1 MSTFSSFQIT
11 SAPTPDELASM
22 QRQAEAPRI
31 AQEPRNTGGGKSRI
45 TYQGGAQTVQDLSV
59 RQVQMQ
65 RVVPADR
72 IVIGGIET
80 SRAAAVAAGMIA
92 DDSAAGGKA
101 DSEEPRPAGQPDA
114 PKTGNAADIE
124 DGEREAAPEAVAAVQ
139 AAGAAMN
146 DIIATVGPTAANA
159 YLQAGASEGAIPENL
174 PEGVTQAQAEAVID
188 GYIAS
193 AGHTLA
199 GAGSSVP
206 MVQEMLTENELAIAR
221 RATVSGDKGLLRNLG
236 QQARSRLEM
245 LPTEAPERMAE
256 LLETMSESDRKMLS
270 QRDGK
275 WVLTTPSGQMS
286 WGTAVRQGL
295 IKF

>member
-31 AQEPRNTGGGKSRI
+31 AQEARNTGGGKSRI

-59 RQVQMQ
+59 RQVQMS
-65 RVVPADR
+65 RVVPSDR
-72 IVIGGIET
+72 IVINGTET
-80 SRAAAVAAGMIA
+80 TRAAAIAAGVLV
-92 DDSAAGGKA
+92 DDSGGANA
-101 DSEEPRPAGQPDA
+101 DSADPLPAGQPDA

-124 DGEREAAPEAVAAVQ
+124 DAEREAAPEAVAAVQ

-236 QQARSRLEM
+236 QQARTRLEM
-245 LPTEAPERMAE
+245 LPTEAPDRMAQ
-256 LLETMSESDRKMLS
+256 LLEGMSPGDRKMLS